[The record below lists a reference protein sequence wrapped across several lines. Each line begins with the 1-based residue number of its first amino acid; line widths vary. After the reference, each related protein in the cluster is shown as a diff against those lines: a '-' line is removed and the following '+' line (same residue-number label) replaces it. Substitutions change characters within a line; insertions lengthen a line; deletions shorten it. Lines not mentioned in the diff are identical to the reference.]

1 MAPIRRAARGFTLLD
16 LLTVLLAILVL
27 IALLLPA
34 IQAAREAARRVTC
47 QNKLTQIGIAL
58 MNYQQAHCVLPPGSV
73 SATQPVTWLQPP
85 TGIGWIAQILPQL
98 GEENLWLQVNA
109 DDPFASFPQA
119 QGQPQSDAAFGSG
132 AMGVMGGP
140 VEESPRKVFYP
151 RLSILEC
158 PSYAA
163 PWGNAGQ
170 AQNNYAGVHHSVE
183 QPISER
189 GDGVF
194 AVNSSESLEDLPD
207 GRSRTLLA
215 GEFTGGL
222 QGHGWVFGDRSTLRN
237 GGSLEEPPQSPMR
250 ADFEQLAGQDDS
262 EEGRAKR
269 QAQALQVGSFSSS
282 HPYQVNFL
290 FADGSVRPLSKKIDV
305 ALLRSLITRDDSAPM
320 SEAGF

>member
-1 MAPIRRAARGFTLLD
+1 
-16 LLTVLLAILVL
+16 V
-27 IALLLPA
+27 ALLLPA
-34 IQAAREAARRVTC
+34 VQAAREAARRVTC

-58 MNYQQAHCVLPPGSV
+58 MNYQQTHSVLPPGSV
-73 SATQPVTWLQPP
+73 STTQPVTWLQPP

-109 DDPFASFPQA
+109 DDPFASFPSQA
-119 QGQPQSDAAFGSG
+119 QAQSDGAFGSG

-140 VEESPRKVFYP
+140 VEEPPRKVFYP

-163 PWGNAGQ
+163 PFGNAGQ

-183 QPISER
+183 QPISEQS
-189 GDGVF
+189 DGVF
-194 AVNSSESLEDLPD
+194 SVNSSESLEDLPD
-207 GRSRTLLA
+207 GRSRTLVA
-215 GEFTGGL
+215 GEFAGGL
-222 QGHGWVFGDRSTLRN
+222 RGHGWVFGDRSSLRN
-237 GGSLEEPPQSPMR
+237 GGVPEEPPQSSMR

-269 QAQALQVGSFSSS
+269 QAQALQVGSFSSN

-305 ALLRSLITRDDSAPM
+305 ALLRSLMARGDGAPL
-320 SEAGF
+320 SEDGF

>member
-1 MAPIRRAARGFTLLD
+1 
-16 LLTVLLAILVL
+16 
-27 IALLLPA
+27 
-34 IQAAREAARRVTC
+34 
-47 QNKLTQIGIAL
+47 
-58 MNYQQAHCVLPPGSV
+58 
-73 SATQPVTWLQPP
+73 
-85 TGIGWIAQILPQL
+85 L

-119 QGQPQSDAAFGSG
+119 QAQPQSDAAFGSG

-170 AQNNYAGVHHSVE
+170 AQNNYAGVHHSIE
-183 QPISER
+183 QPISEQ

-194 AVNSSESLEDLPD
+194 SVNSSESLEDLPD
-207 GRSRTLLA
+207 GRSRTLVA

-222 QGHGWVFGDRSTLRN
+222 RGHGWVFGDRSSLRN
-237 GGSLEEPPQSPMR
+237 GGALEEPAQSPMR

-269 QAQALQVGSFSSS
+269 QAQALQVGSFNSS
-282 HPYQVNFL
+282 HPYLVNFL

-305 ALLRSLITRDDSAPM
+305 ALLRSLMVRDDSAPM

>member
-1 MAPIRRAARGFTLLD
+1 MAPIRRSARGFTLLD

-58 MNYQQAHCVLPPGSV
+58 MNYQQTHCVLPPGSV

-170 AQNNYAGVHHSVE
+170 AQNNYVGVHHSVE

-215 GEFTGGL
+215 GEFTGL